1 MRFMLVLSA
10 LALAPLG
17 VAGALMA
24 QGSPSLDVQQGALR
38 QAKAKALRAE
48 QRSELL
54 RQEASNAE
62 SAADRF
68 VAQRAVLSA
77 EIAAAELLQG
87 ELNLFRVP
95 VGHV

>member
-1 MRFMLVLSA
+1 MRYLLTLSI
-10 LALAPLG
+10 LALVPLS

-24 QGSPSLDVQQGALR
+24 QGSPSLDAQQDALR
-38 QAKAKALRAE
+38 EAKAKALRAE

-62 SAADRF
+62 STADRF

-77 EIAAAELLQG
+77 EIAAAEAQI
-87 ELNLFRVP
+87 EAANACFA
-95 VGHV
+95 